1 MGKFFDD
8 LPHPP
13 TTLEE
18 LQGAV
23 ADIPQEFIDNAIAS
37 MMRRM
42 QDCIRERGSPI
53 FNFLFAELL

>member
-37 MMRRM
+37 MMR
-42 QDCIRERGSPI
+42 
-53 FNFLFAELL
+53 